1 MDEAYDCKNVT
12 APMQLPG
19 HQVTRFEE
27 MAIAVAEEIELHGIM
42 DLEVILHQNEL
53 KLLEIDARLPSQT
66 PMTVY
71 WSTGINMVEVL
82 ANLTIHKNLNF
93 CVTYERPVLVE
104 HIKVCGPTIESFGEH
119 IMALDGPLALKTDF
133 FGADEAIASFEPG
146 KHQWVCTMIFSGSSR
161 DEIHMKRAACHKKI
175 IEHAQIL

>member
-1 MDEAYDCKNVT
+1 MIIQEFLEGPSYSIEVIGRPGKYQTFQVTDLGMDEAYDCKNVT

-42 DLEVILHQNEL
+42 DLEAILHQNEL
-53 KLLEIDARLPSQT
+53 KLLEIDARLPSQI

-82 ANLTIHKNLNF
+82 ANLIIHNSLNPSPK
-93 CVTYERPVLVE
+93 YEQPVLAE
-104 HIKVCGPTIESFGEH
+104 HS
-119 IMALDGPLALKTDF
+119 
-133 FGADEAIASFEPG
+133 
-146 KHQWVCTMIFSGSSR
+146 QNFSVFTNP
-161 DEIHMKRAACHKKI
+161 
-175 IEHAQIL
+175 